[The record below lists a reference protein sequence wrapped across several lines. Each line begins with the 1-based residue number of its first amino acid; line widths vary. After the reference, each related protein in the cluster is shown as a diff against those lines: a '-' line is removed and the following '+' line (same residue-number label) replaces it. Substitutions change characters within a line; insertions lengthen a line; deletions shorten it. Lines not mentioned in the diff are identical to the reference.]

1 MLNAP
6 VALHRIRQWLQAMRD
21 LLALSRARRA
31 RGHARAEA
39 RPREGHPQTV
49 RSMPRDIPMT
59 LYVGNLAYEV
69 TEDDLRTVFAPF
81 GEVTTVTVIRDR
93 FSGVSRGFGFV
104 EMPAPAAAQAAIAGL
119 HGQALKGRTL
129 HVNEARP
136 RGDRRGGGLASD
148 DRRRAW

>member
-1 MLNAP
+1 MN
-6 VALHRIRQWLQAMRD
+6 I
-21 LLALSRARRA
+21 
-31 RGHARAEA
+31 
-39 RPREGHPQTV
+39 
-49 RSMPRDIPMT
+49 
-59 LYVGNLAYEV
+59 YVGNLAYEV

-81 GEVTTVTVIRDR
+81 GEVTAVTVIRDR
-93 FSGVSRGFGFV
+93 VSGVSRGFGFV

-129 HVNEARP
+129 RVNEARP